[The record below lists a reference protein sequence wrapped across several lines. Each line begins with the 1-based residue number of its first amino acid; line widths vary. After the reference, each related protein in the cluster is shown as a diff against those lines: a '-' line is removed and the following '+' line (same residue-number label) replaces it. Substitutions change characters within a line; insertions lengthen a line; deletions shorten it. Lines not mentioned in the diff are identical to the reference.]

1 MCNEN
6 FFDGKFENYNEID
19 GNAWRFNWRASQLH
33 RMSKAAECI
42 NKIISCSDHLINIC
56 EIGCASADFTNMY
69 YKENIMNVLGIDL
82 SNKAIQICREKY
94 RDKVNIRFSQGNIL
108 DFKLS
113 QKFDLVICMDV
124 LHYFNEEEQR
134 QALRNLKD
142 LLVNDGK
149 CVLMIPIS
157 DRGSEEKFVN
167 NVQEQFSKVSYKH
180 VYTEFYQKKFESKCL
195 WLYDVMTVNNQFK
208 CIGRFFAKI
217 IKKMVKS
224 LWLFDIVSRFDKN
237 HVPSH
242 IIVLAEN

>member
-1 MCNEN
+1 MKKLLLFLILVMIPFNTYAITDTARSTIVMDMDSKRILYEKNANEPRL
-6 FFDGKFENYNEID
+6 I
-19 GNAWRFNWRASQLH
+19 AS
-33 RMSKAAECI
+33 I
-42 NKIISCSDHLINIC
+42 TKIMTAVVAIEEGSLDEEVTVGEEVLSMYGSNIYI
-56 EIGCASADFTNMY
+56 E
-69 YKENIMNVLGIDL
+69 LG
-82 SNKAIQICREKY
+82 EK
-94 RDKVNIRFSQGNIL
+94 
-108 DFKLS
+108 
-113 QKFDLVICMDV
+113 MT
-124 LHYFNEEEQR
+124 
-134 QALRNLKD
+134 LRNL
-142 LLVNDGK
+142 LYGLMLRSGNDAAVVIAK
-149 CVLMIPIS
+149 HIA
-157 DRGSEEKFVN
+157 GSEEKFVN